1 MSMTL
6 TPPVI
11 GNAFA
16 TAPNT
21 PRRMPLSR
29 EQYSLLGN
37 AGMLPERCEL
47 IDGEI
52 IEKLSQSPDHT
63 QSMRRVERVM
73 RRLFGEEFVYS
84 QTPLV
89 LGAHDEP
96 EPDVFVTTL
105 PEATFLQR
113 QPTASDS
120 CLSIEVSVSTL
131 DFDTGRKAS
140 RYALAGVADYWVVDV
155 ESRRLL
161 VFRDPAGGAYPAP
174 LEFDET
180 QIVSSL
186 AAPLAAISVVDLLP

>member
-1 MSMTL
+1 
-6 TPPVI
+6 
-11 GNAFA
+11 
-16 TAPNT
+16 
-21 PRRMPLSR
+21 
-29 EQYSLLGN
+29 
-37 AGMLPERCEL
+37 
-47 IDGEI
+47 
-52 IEKLSQSPDHT
+52 
-63 QSMRRVERVM
+63 M

-161 VFRDPAGGAYPAP
+161 VFRAP
-174 LEFDET
+174 SPTGYAVTAVFTDADA
-180 QIVSSL
+180 VSPL
-186 AAPLAAISVVDLLP
+186 AAPLVAIPVGDLLP